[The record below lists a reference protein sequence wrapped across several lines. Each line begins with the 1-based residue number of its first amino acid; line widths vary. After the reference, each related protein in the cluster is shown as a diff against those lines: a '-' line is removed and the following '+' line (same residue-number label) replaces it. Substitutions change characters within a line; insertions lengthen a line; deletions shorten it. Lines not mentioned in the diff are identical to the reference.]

1 MKLCA
6 IQIPFAT
13 NNTDAERAV
22 NMAIDELNKCDSS
35 CDIIL
40 TPEYTNAPA
49 SFPIGECIPFA
60 QAHTDA
66 LISAAK
72 NAAVRSNAI
81 VAVNYVCE
89 AEKGM
94 FRNTTEI
101 FDRQGNS
108 AGRFYKQHLPR
119 AEKNVNLLDEEYTR
133 SFRRPNIITVDGIR
147 FGFLICYDTYFS
159 EYVAHIAHR
168 HPDVVLVSSFQR
180 GERKDIL
187 RMQNQHLAF
196 NCNSYVLRASVSM
209 GEHAEYGGNAMVVSP
224 EGVILGEFGNQCGTF
239 SCEVDDIKHKNMRS
253 NSFGGAMIPNEQ
265 FIEQARA
272 TWAYRPCG
280 SMTVEGDAKMDYP
293 RVCAHRGF
301 NTIAPENSLAAF
313 GAAIALGAQEIE
325 LDVRFTADG
334 IPVISHDSEL
344 ERVSNGTGH
353 IEEYTFAELRKLDFG
368 IKHGPHFAGLQ
379 IPTLE
384 EVLCKFARHAVFN
397 LHLKTSEE
405 LDAPEYP
412 KHQMEMVADLLDAYD
427 QQEHVYIMGAP
438 DVAQSAAKYAPHLP
452 RCMGPFPDPW
462 NTVERGIQYNCQKVQ
477 FYGPHYNQAMIDRAH
492 AHGMRCTLYYCDDP
506 AEIPAILESGID
518 TILTNDYLAISQ
530 AVKKYL
536 VESKK
541 K

>member
-6 IQIPFAT
+6 IQIPFTT
-13 NNTDAERAV
+13 NETDAALSVR
-22 NMAIDELNKCDSS
+22 MAIDELNKCDSS

-49 SFPIGECIPFA
+49 SFPVGKCIPFA

-72 NAAVRSNAI
+72 NAAVRCNAI

-89 AEKGM
+89 AEPGL
-94 FRNTTEI
+94 FRNTTEV

-133 SFRRPNIITVDGIR
+133 SFRRPDIITVDGIR

-168 HPDVVLVSSFQR
+168 HPDVVFVSSFQR

-196 NCNSYVLRASVSM
+196 NCNCYVLRASVSM
-209 GEHAEYGGNAMVVSP
+209 GEHAENGGNAMVVSP

-239 SCEVDDIKHKNMRS
+239 TCEIDDIKHKHMRS
-253 NSFGGAMIPNEQ
+253 NSFGGSMIPNEQ

-280 SMTVEGDAKMDYP
+280 SMTVEGDAKMEYP
-293 RVCAHRGF
+293 RLCAHRGF

-334 IPVISHDSEL
+334 IPVVSHDSNL
-344 ERVSNGTGH
+344 ERVSNGSGT
-353 IEEYTFAELRKLDFG
+353 IEEHTLAELRELDFG
-368 IKHGPHFAGLQ
+368 IKHGEHFTGLQ

-384 EVLCKFARHAVFN
+384 EVLCKFARHVIIN
-397 LHLKTSEE
+397 LHIKSEE
-405 LDAPEYP
+405 THDAPEYP
-412 KHQMEMVADLLDAYD
+412 EWQMKKIADLLDTYD
-427 QQEHVYIMGAP
+427 QQEHVYFMGAP
-438 DVAQSAAKYAPHLP
+438 DVMQSAIKYAPHIP
-452 RCMGPFPDPW
+452 RCIGAFPDPW
-462 NTVERGIQYNCQKVQ
+462 EIIERGIQYKCQKAQ
-477 FYGPHYNQAMIDRAH
+477 LFAPYYNKEMIEKAH
-492 AHGMRCTLYYCDDP
+492 ANGMRCTFFYCDDP
-506 AEIPAILESGID
+506 AKVPELLAMGVD
-518 TILTNDYLAISQ
+518 TILTNDYLAISM
-530 AVKKYL
+530 AAKKYL